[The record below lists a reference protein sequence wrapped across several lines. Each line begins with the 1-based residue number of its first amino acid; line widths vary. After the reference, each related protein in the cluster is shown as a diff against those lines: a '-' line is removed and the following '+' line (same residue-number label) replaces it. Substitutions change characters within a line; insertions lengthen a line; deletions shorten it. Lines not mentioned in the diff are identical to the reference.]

1 MRAGDLLHEGLA
13 QAGLVLHRE
22 EATPLGV
29 PSGVGG
35 WAKQKDATQTG
46 RTVKVVLGW
55 EQTNAGW

>member
-1 MRAGDLLHEGLA
+1 MGAGALLHEGLA

-35 WAKQKDATQTG
+35 CAEQEDATQTG
-46 RTVKVVLGW
+46 RTVKVVLGR
-55 EQTNAGW
+55 EQTDAG